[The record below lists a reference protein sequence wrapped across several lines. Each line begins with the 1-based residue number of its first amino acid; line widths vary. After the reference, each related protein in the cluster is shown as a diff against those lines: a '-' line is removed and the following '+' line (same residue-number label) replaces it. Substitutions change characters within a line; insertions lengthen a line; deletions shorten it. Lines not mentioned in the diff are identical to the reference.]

1 MDTEKHGKLGPLID
15 LVYKVVLVEEAL
27 RNRQQ
32 SMALIIGPGLE
43 GTSQDRNL
51 GQLYSNFSVS
61 EADKDEIIC
70 RFYKSAL
77 RSF

>member
-1 MDTEKHGKLGPLID
+1 MDTGKHGKLGPLID
-15 LVYKVVLVEEAL
+15 LVYKVVLVKEAL
-27 RNRQQ
+27 RN

>member
-1 MDTEKHGKLGPLID
+1 
-15 LVYKVVLVEEAL
+15 
-27 RNRQQ
+27 
-32 SMALIIGPGLE
+32 MALIIGPGLE
-43 GTSQDRNL
+43 RTSQDRNL

-70 RFYKSAL
+70 RFYKSVL